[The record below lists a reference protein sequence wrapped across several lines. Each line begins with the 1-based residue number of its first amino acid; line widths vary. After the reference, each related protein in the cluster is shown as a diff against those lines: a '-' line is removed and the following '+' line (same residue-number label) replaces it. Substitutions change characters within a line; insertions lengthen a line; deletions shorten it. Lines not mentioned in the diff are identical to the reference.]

1 MRSTVSR
8 VARETLAPLRWLIT
22 SDTVDCDTPA
32 SLAMSVMVGRRPR
45 AGLFI
50 APPPYRLATGA
61 GCCARAGMA
70 APRPN
75 R

>member
-45 AGLFI
+45 AGLLI
-50 APPPYRLATGA
+50 AALLIPGA
-61 GCCARAGMA
+61 
-70 APRPN
+70 
-75 R
+75 